1 MKKKLIFII
10 PSLVG
15 GGAEKVL
22 IEIIGHLDAEKYAI
36 SLVLFE
42 KKGVH
47 LLAIPDYVKIYDLK
61 KKNRYNFFKIIL
73 LLARLFREIEPD
85 TTLSFMSYTNII
97 AILSKFLSGRKF
109 KLVISIHIYLVL
121 QLLYARSRKIK
132 EFFYRRLFNYANF
145 IIVPS
150 VGIKS
155 HLVKVF
161 NLKQERIKIIY
172 NPIDLFKIDKL
183 EKEGLDND
191 ALGKYIL
198 AVGRLTKQKGYPY
211 LLRAYSLIYKGIKEK
226 LVILGE
232 GEDEKKL
239 RQLAKDLGIQ
249 ERILFLGFQNN
260 PYKFM
265 KNASVFILSSLWEAF
280 AIVIVEAMACG
291 VPAISTDCPSGPS
304 EIIIN
309 GKNGILVPPADEKA
323 MAEAMLS
330 LLKDENLRKKFSREG
345 KKRAKDFKIEKIL
358 PKYEELF

>member
-1 MKKKLIFII
+1 MFII
-10 PSLVG
+10 PSLEG

-47 LLAIPDYVKIYDLK
+47 LLAIPDYVEIYALK
-61 KKNRYNFFKIIL
+61 KKNRYSFFKIIL
-73 LLARLFREIEPD
+73 LLASLFREIEPD

-97 AILSKFLSGRKF
+97 AILSKLLSGRKF
-109 KLVISIHIYLVL
+109 KLVISIHINLAL
-121 QLLYARSRKIK
+121 HLLYARSRKIK

-150 VGIKS
+150 AGIKS
-155 HLVKVF
+155 HLVKAF
-161 NLKQERIKIIY
+161 NLKQERIKVIY

-183 EKEGLDND
+183 EKESLDND

-198 AVGRLTKQKGYPY
+198 AVGRLIKQKGYPY

-226 LVILGE
+226 LVILGK

-249 ERILFLGFQNN
+249 ERVLFLGFKNN

-265 KNASVFILSSLWEAF
+265 NNASLFVLSSLWEAF
-280 AIVIVEAMACG
+280 AIVIIEAMVCG
-291 VPAISTDCPSGPS
+291 VPVISTDCPYGPS

-323 MAEAMLS
+323 VAEAMLN
-330 LLKDENLRKKFSREG
+330 LLKNKNLRKQLSEEG
-345 KKRAKDFKIEKIL
+345 RKRAKDFRIEKIL
-358 PKYEELF
+358 RKYEELF